1 MSMSPRPPPLM
12 ILNEPETSLHPDL
25 LSPLARPIAKASR
38 QSRVIVV
45 SHAEPLVSAL
55 QEAGAKRIVLE
66 KQLGET
72 VVPGEERPVWN
83 WPSR

>member
-1 MSMSPRPPPLM
+1 MP
-12 ILNEPETSLHPDL
+12 
-25 LSPLARPIAKASR
+25 
-38 QSRVIVV
+38 QS
-45 SHAEPLVSAL
+45 LVSAL